1 MENVKEVKI
10 FSAQDNL
17 QAEMILQ
24 TFKANQIVAFKRDAS
39 EGGFMNLYGGNSM
52 CGEDIY
58 IAEADVEK
66 AKNILEGMGLIF

>member
-1 MENVKEVKI
+1 
-10 FSAQDNL
+10 
-17 QAEMILQ
+17 
-24 TFKANQIVAFKRDAS
+24 
-39 EGGFMNLYGGNSM
+39 MNLYGGNSM

>member
-24 TFKANQIVAFKRDAS
+24 AFKANQIAAFKRDAS

-66 AKNILEGMGLIF
+66 ARNILEGMGLIF